1 MFSNCF
7 SSKQGCLE
15 LLARSGVSVKGK
27 NAVVVGRSNIVGLPV
42 SLLLL
47 KEDATVTVVH
57 SRTKDP
63 ESIVRNAD
71 IIIAAAGQANM
82 VRRDISYLPLPFPC
96 YIIVLHVL
104 ADLALYRFMLP

>member
-1 MFSNCF
+1 MFYECF
-7 SSKQGCLE
+7 SPKQGCLE
-15 LLARSGVSVKGK
+15 LLSRSGISVKGK

-57 SRTKDP
+57 SRTKEP

-71 IIIAAAGQANM
+71 IIIAAAGQATM
-82 VRRDISYLPLPFPC
+82 VTRDISRLPLP
-96 YIIVLHVL
+96 YYSIVSVH
-104 ADLALYRFMLP
+104 